1 MLDEHYCKP
10 GPSLEGSQAAFHAKP
25 RCVVH
30 LQPEQEPE
38 ELIAA
43 RAKLDSVS
51 LAQQEVVTANA
62 KQVPAPS
69 SQQENEPAGMHILFF
84 VGQSKRAPHSCSPG
98 RGNAR
103 ASPASMSN
111 SLVLTMLHVIASAP
125 VFCNSS

>member
-1 MLDEHYCKP
+1 MY
-10 GPSLEGSQAAFHAKP
+10 
-25 RCVVH
+25 V
-30 LQPEQEPE
+30 QPEQEPE

-62 KQVPAPS
+62 KQTSAPS

-98 RGNAR
+98 RSSAWT
-103 ASPASMSN
+103 SPASMSD
-111 SLVLTMLHVIASAP
+111 SLVLTMLHFDANAP
-125 VFCNSS
+125 VFGNIS